1 MATLSATTLLD
12 VWERG
17 RAHGPLEQ
25 AALLLAAAHPATP
38 PGALG
43 AITVGRRDALL
54 LALRESTFGPR
65 IASVATCP
73 ACGEALELAFDCAD
87 LRQGDGVPGGKDGG
101 KDDGQHDD
109 TQRLE
114 LDGYAVRFRCVSSD
128 DLAALAGGAG
138 DTSPRLALLRRCVLE
153 ARGATAPVA
162 VESLPAHV
170 LDAVEQRMALADPG
184 ADLRLAVACP
194 ACGHRWQAVFDIVSF
209 FWREIE
215 SWACRLLR
223 DVHALAGAY
232 GWSEREILALS
243 PFRRRCYLDMVGS

>member
-1 MATLSATTLLD
+1 MSTLSATALLD

-38 PGALG
+38 PGAIG
-43 AITVGRRDALL
+43 AMTVGRRDALL

-73 ACGEALELAFDCAD
+73 ACGEPLELAFDCAD
-87 LRQGDGVPGGKDGG
+87 LRQDDGVPDGRDAG
-101 KDDGQHDD
+101 SDDG

-114 LDGYAVRFRCVSSD
+114 LDGYAVRFRCVSND

-138 DTSPRLALLRRCVLE
+138 AAAPRLALLRRCVLE
-153 ARGATAPVA
+153 ARGPTSPVA
-162 VESLPAHV
+162 VETLPAHV

-194 ACGHRWQAVFDIVSF
+194 DCGHRWLAVFDIVSF

-223 DVHALAGAY
+223 DVHALARAY

-243 PFRRRCYLDMVGS
+243 PFRRRCYLDMVGT